1 MKMSKKKTFGAPKSF
16 VPPRKLFV
24 GPKVFFHQDQ
34 GIVGCTPTKVPYGKS
49 LYMPYI
55 VGIYGL
61 YSPRIPRKH
70 NKYHR
75 YTGGGTPNCFLTR

>member
-34 GIVGCTPTKVPYGKS
+34 GIVGCTPGHEAGPLPKTKLSEGNND
-49 LYMPYI
+49 I
-55 VGIYGL
+55 
-61 YSPRIPRKH
+61 
-70 NKYHR
+70 
-75 YTGGGTPNCFLTR
+75 